1 MTRVNLV
8 PPSEL
13 MDAHLFAEFRELK
26 MLPKSLNRSLQAALR
41 REIKRGNRASFSV
54 HGQEAA
60 YENVYKNIPAKFCL
74 GAGHVSFFYNK
85 GAYLRTR
92 YEVIRIE
99 LAKRGIN
106 FNREAEFDPDGVYA
120 KLPEK
125 WNQHYR
131 PTDEA
136 LFMILQ
142 RIESRIAQ
150 KPEWYRKTAHA
161 IPNYPATV

>member
-1 MTRVNLV
+1 MTRINLV
-8 PPSEL
+8 PPSTL
-13 MDAHLFAEFRELK
+13 TDQHLFAEFRELK

-41 REIKRGNRASFSV
+41 REIKRTGRASFST

-60 YENVYKNIPAKFCL
+60 YESVYKNIPKHFCL
-74 GAGHVSFFYNK
+74 GAGHVYFFYNK

-106 FNREAEFDPDGVYA
+106 FDRDSLFDPDDTFA
-120 KLPEK
+120 QLPDK

-136 LFMILQ
+136 LALILQ
-142 RIESRIAQ
+142 RITSRIAQ
-150 KPEWYRKTAHA
+150 KPEWYRTTAHRQPVQVA
-161 IPNYPATV
+161 AC